1 MRNNKTKRRFL
12 RLLMLVTLSI
22 PLGAFAQG
30 GLFLRGNSEKE
41 SQNTVFLR
49 NGEEGITV
57 TNQPFGHF
65 TEGVDVTNQTF
76 GVPIGNGILTLLVA
90 GVGFAALKSNKR
102 NKKSRKENI
111 K

>member
-22 PLGAFAQG
+22 PFGAFAQG
-30 GLFLRGNSEKE
+30 GLFQRGNSEKE
-41 SQNTVFLR
+41 SQNAVFLR

-57 TNQPFGHF
+57 TNQPFGHY

-76 GVPIGNGILTLLVA
+76 GVPLGNGLFTLLLA
-90 GVGFAALKSNKR
+90 SVGYATINKSK
-102 NKKSRKENI
+102 KENI